1 MLSNKRSMLINGNFI
16 SGLVLAALGSYIF
29 TQALNW
35 DYMTIEGPGPGFFPY
50 WYGLAMVFLS
60 LLLVASAI
68 LEARTSENPKTVNWP
83 EVGRALSA
91 WLLFS
96 LSVFLMKYLGFL
108 IVLSALTWFVIK
120 FMYQQNQKIAITT
133 AVGISVGFYFIF
145 AYALQLNLP
154 VGPLGL

>member
-1 MLSNKRSMLINGNFI
+1 MLINGNFI

-68 LEARTSENPKTVNWP
+68 LEARWAFLCT
-83 EVGRALSA
+83 
-91 WLLFS
+91 LL
-96 LSVFLMKYLGFL
+96 LRILE
-108 IVLSALTWFVIK
+108 A
-120 FMYQQNQKIAITT
+120 
-133 AVGISVGFYFIF
+133 
-145 AYALQLNLP
+145 
-154 VGPLGL
+154 